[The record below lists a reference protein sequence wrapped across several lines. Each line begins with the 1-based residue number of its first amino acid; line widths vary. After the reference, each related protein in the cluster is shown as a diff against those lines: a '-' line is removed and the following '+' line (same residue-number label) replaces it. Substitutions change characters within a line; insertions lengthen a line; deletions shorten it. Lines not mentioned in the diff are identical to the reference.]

1 LKHTL
6 IIAAFAV
13 AMAATPSKAQP
24 VAADLL
30 PAYEVSTIVASMGLR
45 PVGRPAWRRGRYVI
59 AAVDGYGREVNVVL
73 DARDG
78 QVLAVRPLGRGRF
91 GPPPPPG
98 YGGQAPYDPM
108 DGRALPPGGPFP
120 DDDEFFDND
129 RQQGSLSPRA
139 PSREVA
145 PVREPSVTGNVARR
159 APAVRR
165 DAAPNDAT
173 PVPRPRPALAR
184 ANDPGTKPAASVTQP
199 ASAAPADAKPAD
211 AKPADAKPADAKPA
225 AAQKPGQAE
234 AKAEVSPDA
243 LKRDA
248 GKADGAKTEGA
259 KTEGAKLEATKP
271 EAAKPAVKQTR
282 AAPAAATKPEA
293 AKKPQTAEREIR
305 VIDLSKPKDAAKP
318 ADKPG
323 EAIRF

>member
-1 LKHTL
+1 MKHTL
-6 IIAAFAV
+6 IFAALALAV
-13 AMAATPSKAQP
+13 AATPASAQP

-45 PVGRPAWRRGRYVI
+45 PVGRPAWMRGRYVV
-59 AAVDGYGREVNVVL
+59 AAIDGYGREVNVVL

-91 GPPPPPG
+91 GPPPPG
-98 YGGQAPYDPM
+98 YRRPAPYDPM

-129 RQQGSLSPRA
+129 RQQSSLPPRA
-139 PSREVA
+139 PSRQAA
-145 PVREPSVTGNVARR
+145 PSRDPSVTGNVARR
-159 APAVRR
+159 APAVRT
-165 DAAPNDAT
+165 DAAPKDAT

-184 ANDPGTKPAASVTQP
+184 ANEPGNKPAASVTQP
-199 ASAAPADAKPAD
+199 AAATPV
-211 AKPADAKPADAKPA
+211 DAKPA

-243 LKRDA
+243 PKAGA
-248 GKADGAKTEGA
+248 GKTEGAKTEGA
-259 KTEGAKLEATKP
+259 KTEGAKSEGAKSEGAKPQGAKQDAARQTKP
-271 EAAKPAVKQTR
+271 
-282 AAPAAATKPEA
+282 APATPAATKPEA
-293 AKKPQTAEREIR
+293 ARKPQTAEREIR

>member
-1 LKHTL
+1 MKHTL

-13 AMAATPSKAQP
+13 TIAATPSKAQP

-211 AKPADAKPADAKPA
+211 AKPADVKPA

-234 AKAEVSPDA
+234 AKAEVRPDA

-271 EAAKPAVKQTR
+271 EAAKPTVKQTR

>member
-30 PAYEVSTIVASMGLR
+30 PAYEVSTIVTSMGLR
-45 PVGRPAWRRGRYVI
+45 PLGRPAWRRGRYVI

-91 GPPPPPG
+91 GPPPPG
-98 YGGQAPYDPM
+98 YGRPAPYDPM

-129 RQQGSLSPRA
+129 RQEGSLSPRA

-145 PVREPSVTGNVARR
+145 PMREPSVTGNVARR

-211 AKPADAKPADAKPA
+211 AKPADAKPA
-225 AAQKPGQAE
+225 AAQKPGQVE

-248 GKADGAKTEGA
+248 GKAEGAKTEGA
-259 KTEGAKLEATKP
+259 KTEATKP

-282 AAPAAATKPEA
+282 SPPVAATKPEA

>member
-1 LKHTL
+1 MKHTL

-30 PAYEVSTIVASMGLR
+30 PAYEVSTIVTSMGLR
-45 PVGRPAWRRGRYVI
+45 PLGRPAWRRGRYVI

-91 GPPPPPG
+91 GPPPPG
-98 YGGQAPYDPM
+98 YGRPAPYDPM

-129 RQQGSLSPRA
+129 RQEGSLSPRA

-145 PVREPSVTGNVARR
+145 PMREPSVTGNVARR

-211 AKPADAKPADAKPA
+211 AKPADAKPA
-225 AAQKPGQAE
+225 AAQKPGQVE

-248 GKADGAKTEGA
+248 GKAEGAKTEGA
-259 KTEGAKLEATKP
+259 KTEATKP

-282 AAPAAATKPEA
+282 SPPVAATKPEA

>member
-1 LKHTL
+1 MKHTL

-91 GPPPPPG
+91 GPPPPG
-98 YGGQAPYDPM
+98 YGRPAPYDPM
-108 DGRALPPGGPFP
+108 DGRAIPPGGPFP

-211 AKPADAKPADAKPA
+211 AKPA

-271 EAAKPAVKQTR
+271 EAAKPAAKQTR

>member
-184 ANDPGTKPAASVTQP
+184 ANDPGTQPAASVTQP
-199 ASAAPADAKPAD
+199 ASAAPAD

>member
-1 LKHTL
+1 MKHTL
-6 IIAAFAV
+6 IFAAFAI
-13 AMAATPSKAQP
+13 ATATTAVKAQP
-24 VAADLL
+24 MAADLL

-45 PVGRPAWRRGRYVI
+45 PVGRPAWRRGRYVV
-59 AAVDGYGREVNVVL
+59 AAVAGYGREVNVVL

-91 GPPPPPG
+91 GPPPPDYGRPG
-98 YGGQAPYDPM
+98 PYDPM
-108 DGRALPPGGPFP
+108 DGPALPPGPGLGGPFP

-129 RQQGSLSPRA
+129 RQQGSLPPRA
-139 PSREVA
+139 PSRQAA
-145 PVREPSVTGNVARR
+145 PSRDPSVTGNVARR
-159 APAVRR
+159 APAVRTV
-165 DAAPNDAT
+165 AAPKDAT

-184 ANDPGTKPAASVTQP
+184 ANDPGNKPAASVTQP
-199 ASAAPADAKPAD
+199 AAATPV
-211 AKPADAKPADAKPA
+211 DAKPADAKPA

-243 LKRDA
+243 PKA
-248 GKADGAKTEGA
+248 GAGKTEGA
-259 KTEGAKLEATKP
+259 KTEGAKSEGAKPQGAKQDAARQTKP
-271 EAAKPAVKQTR
+271 
-282 AAPAAATKPEA
+282 APTTPAATKPEA

-305 VIDLSKPKDAAKP
+305 VIDLSKPRDAAKP

>member
-1 LKHTL
+1 VKHTL
-6 IIAAFAV
+6 IFAAFAV
-13 AMAATPSKAQP
+13 AMAGTPAKAQP
-24 VAADLL
+24 MAADLL

-45 PVGRPAWRRGRYVI
+45 PVGRPAWMHGRYVV
-59 AAVDGYGREVNVVL
+59 AAIDGYGREVNVVL

-91 GPPPPPG
+91 GPPPPG
-98 YGGQAPYDPM
+98 YGRPAPYDPM
-108 DGRALPPGGPFP
+108 DGRALPPGSGPGEPLP

-129 RQQGSLSPRA
+129 RQQGSLPPRA
-139 PSREVA
+139 PSRVA
-145 PVREPSVTGNVARR
+145 TPSRDPSVIGTVARR

-199 ASAAPADAKPAD
+199 ASAT
-211 AKPADAKPADAKPA
+211 PADAKPADAKPA

-243 LKRDA
+243 PKAEA
-248 GKADGAKTEGA
+248 GKASNAKPA
-259 KTEGAKLEATKP
+259 
-271 EAAKPAVKQTR
+271 AAKPDAARQTKP
-282 AAPAAATKPEA
+282 APANPAAAKPEA

>member
-91 GPPPPPG
+91 GPPPPG
-98 YGGQAPYDPM
+98 YGRPAPYDPM
-108 DGRALPPGGPFP
+108 DGQALPPGGPFP

-139 PSREVA
+139 PSRDVA
-145 PVREPSVTGNVARR
+145 PMREPSVTGNVARR
-159 APAVRR
+159 TPPVRR

-199 ASAAPADAKPAD
+199 ASATPADAKPAD
-211 AKPADAKPADAKPA
+211 AKPADVKPA

-248 GKADGAKTEGA
+248 GKAESAKTENS
-259 KTEGAKLEATKP
+259 KS

-282 AAPAAATKPEA
+282 AAPAVATKPEA
-293 AKKPQTAEREIR
+293 AKKPQAAEREIR